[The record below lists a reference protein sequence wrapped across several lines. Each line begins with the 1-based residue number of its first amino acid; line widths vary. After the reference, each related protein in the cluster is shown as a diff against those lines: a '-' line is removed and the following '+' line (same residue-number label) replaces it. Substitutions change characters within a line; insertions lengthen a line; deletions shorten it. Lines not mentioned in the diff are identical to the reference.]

1 MNARWTW
8 WHTVY
13 RTGFCHLTK
22 KKMTMID
29 IIQNIFAYDF
39 MRNALFASLLVGVV
53 CGLIGT
59 LVVLNRIVF
68 LGGGIAHAAYGG
80 IGLAYYFGQDPM
92 LGAILFSILSALGMG
107 AVHLRTKARSDTLIG
122 VMWSI
127 GMAIGIIFV
136 SLTPGFKADLMSY
149 LFGSLLAV
157 SGGDLQLMTLVAL
170 MVIVFVVL
178 FYRSL
183 QAISFDETFSTVRN
197 LPVSVLYLMMLVM
210 IGLTVV
216 MAMRVVG
223 LIMVI
228 AMLTIPPATANL
240 FLKDMKGMM
249 VLSIGLSW
257 LFSGVGLVLSFA
269 LNLQAGSVIIL
280 VAALS
285 YLAAA
290 AIKKMAIRPKA

>member
-1 MNARWTW
+1 
-8 WHTVY
+8 
-13 RTGFCHLTK
+13 
-22 KKMTMID
+22 MIM
-29 IIQNIFAYDF
+29 INSIQNIFAYDF
-39 MRNALFASLLVGVV
+39 MRNALFASLLVGIS

-80 IGLAYYFGQDPM
+80 VGLAYYFGQDPM
-92 LGAILFSILSALGMG
+92 LGAILFSIISALGMG

-157 SGGDLQLMTLVAL
+157 SGTDLQVMAL
-170 MVIVFVVL
+170 IAMLVIVFVAL
-178 FYRSL
+178 LYRSL

-197 LPVSVLYLMMLVM
+197 LPVKELYLLMLVM

-216 MAMRVVG
+216 VAMRVVG

-249 VLSIGLSW
+249 LLSIGLGW
-257 LFSGVGLVLSFA
+257 LFSSVGLVVSFA
-269 LNLQAGSVIIL
+269 LNLQAGPVIIL

-290 AIKKMAIRPKA
+290 GIKKLAVHPKAWVLRLVSSFC

>member
-1 MNARWTW
+1 
-8 WHTVY
+8 
-13 RTGFCHLTK
+13 
-22 KKMTMID
+22 MTMINQ
-29 IIQNIFAYDF
+29 IQIMFSYDF
-39 MRNALFASLLVGVV
+39 MRNALYASLLVGVA

-107 AVHLRTKARSDTLIG
+107 LVHLRTKARSDTLIG

-157 SGGDLQLMTLVAL
+157 SGADLRLMAVVVVLVIA
-170 MVIVFVVL
+170 FVVL
-178 FYRSL
+178 LYRSL

-197 LPVSVLYLMMLVM
+197 LPVAVLYLVMLVM

-216 MAMRVVG
+216 VAMRVVG

-228 AMLTIPPATANL
+228 AMLTIPPAAANL

-249 VLSIGLSW
+249 LLSIGLGW
-257 LFSGVGLVLSFA
+257 LFSTIGLIVSFA

-280 VAALS
+280 VASLS
-285 YLAAA
+285 YLLAAGV
-290 AIKKMAIRPKA
+290 KKLVVHLKP

>member
-1 MNARWTW
+1 
-8 WHTVY
+8 
-13 RTGFCHLTK
+13 
-22 KKMTMID
+22 MIEAL
-29 IIQNIFAYDF
+29 QSLLAYDF
-39 MRNALFASLLVGVV
+39 MRNALYASLLVGIV
-53 CGLIGT
+53 CGLVGT

-80 IGLAYYFGQDPM
+80 IGLTYYFGQDPL

-107 AVHLRTKARSDTLIG
+107 VVHLRTKTRSDTLIG

-127 GMAIGIIFV
+127 GMAVGIIFV

-157 SGGDLQLMTLVAL
+157 SAGDLRVMALVAL
-170 MVIVFVVL
+170 LVGAFVVI
-178 FYRSL
+178 FFRSL
-183 QAISFDETFSTVRN
+183 QAISYDEVFSTVRN
-197 LPVSVLYLMMLVM
+197 VPVSALYLLMLVM

-216 MAMRVVG
+216 AAMRVVG

-228 AMLTIPPATANL
+228 AMLTIPPAVAGL

-249 VLSIGLSW
+249 LLSIGLSW
-257 LFSGVGLVLSFA
+257 LFSALGLLVSFA

-290 AIKKMAIRPKA
+290 GIKKLTTRPMA

>member
-1 MNARWTW
+1 
-8 WHTVY
+8 
-13 RTGFCHLTK
+13 
-22 KKMTMID
+22 MID
-29 IIQNIFAYDF
+29 LLRNMFSYDF
-39 MRNALFASLLVGVV
+39 MRNALFASLLVGVA

-107 AVHLRTKARSDTLIG
+107 LVHLRTKARSDTLIG

-157 SGGDLQLMTLVAL
+157 SGSDLQVMAL
-170 MVIVFVVL
+170 IAALVIVFVVL
-178 FYRSL
+178 LYRSL
-183 QAISFDETFSTVRN
+183 QAISFDETFSTIRN
-197 LPVSVLYLMMLVM
+197 LPVAALYLVMLVM

-216 MAMRVVG
+216 VAMRIVG

-249 VLSIGLSW
+249 VLSIGLGW
-257 LFSGVGLVLSFA
+257 LFSIIGLILSFA
-269 LNLQAGSVIIL
+269 LNLQAGSIIIL

-290 AIKKMAIRPKA
+290 AVKKLIIRPKA

>member
-1 MNARWTW
+1 
-8 WHTVY
+8 
-13 RTGFCHLTK
+13 
-22 KKMTMID
+22 MID
-29 IIQNIFAYDF
+29 ALQSLFTYDF
-39 MRNALFASLLVGVV
+39 MRNALYASLLVGIV
-53 CGLIGT
+53 CGLVGT

-80 IGLAYYFGQDPM
+80 IGLTYYFGQDPL

-107 AVHLRTKARSDTLIG
+107 VVHLRTKTRSDTLIG

-127 GMAIGIIFV
+127 GMAVGIIFV

-157 SGGDLQLMTLVAL
+157 SAGDLRVMALVAL
-170 MVIVFVVL
+170 LGGAFVAI
-178 FYRSL
+178 FFRSL
-183 QAISFDETFSTVRN
+183 QAISYDETFSTVRN
-197 LPVSVLYLMMLVM
+197 VPVSALYLLMLVM
-210 IGLTVV
+210 IGLPVV
-216 MAMRVVG
+216 AAMRVVG

-228 AMLTIPPATANL
+228 AMLTIPPAVAGL

-249 VLSIGLSW
+249 LLSIGLSW
-257 LFSGVGLVLSFA
+257 LFSALGLLVSFT

-290 AIKKMAIRPKA
+290 GIKKLTTRPMA

>member
-1 MNARWTW
+1 
-8 WHTVY
+8 
-13 RTGFCHLTK
+13 
-22 KKMTMID
+22 MID
-29 IIQNIFAYDF
+29 PIQNMFAYDF
-39 MRNALFASLLVGVV
+39 MRNALFASLLVGIA

-80 IGLAYYFGQDPM
+80 IGLAYYLGQDPM
-92 LGAILFSILSALGMG
+92 LGAILFSIISALGMG

-157 SGGDLQLMTLVAL
+157 SSGDLQVMALVAL
-170 MVIVFVVL
+170 LVIVLVGF
-178 FYRSL
+178 FFRSL

-197 LPVSVLYLMMLVM
+197 LPVTGLYLLMLVM

-216 MAMRVVG
+216 VTMRVVG

-249 VLSIGLSW
+249 LLSIGLSW
-257 LFSGVGLVLSFA
+257 LFSGVGLVVSFA

-290 AIKKMAIRPKA
+290 GIKKLAVHPKA

>member
-1 MNARWTW
+1 
-8 WHTVY
+8 
-13 RTGFCHLTK
+13 
-22 KKMTMID
+22 MIEAL
-29 IIQNIFAYDF
+29 QSLLAYDF
-39 MRNALFASLLVGVV
+39 MRNALYASLLVGIV
-53 CGLIGT
+53 CGLVGT

-80 IGLAYYFGQDPM
+80 IGLAYYFGQDPL

-107 AVHLRTKARSDTLIG
+107 VVHLRTKTRSDTLIG

-127 GMAIGIIFV
+127 GMAVGIIFV

-157 SGGDLQLMTLVAL
+157 SAGDLRVMALVAL
-170 MVIVFVVL
+170 LVGAFVAI
-178 FYRSL
+178 FFRSL
-183 QAISFDETFSTVRN
+183 QAISYDEVFSTVRN
-197 LPVSVLYLMMLVM
+197 VPVSALYLLMLVM
-210 IGLTVV
+210 IGLTVLA
-216 MAMRVVG
+216 AMRVVG

-228 AMLTIPPATANL
+228 AMLTIPPAVAGL

-249 VLSIGLSW
+249 LLSIGLSW
-257 LFSGVGLVLSFA
+257 LFSALGLLVSFT

-290 AIKKMAIRPKA
+290 GIKKLTTRPMA

>member
-1 MNARWTW
+1 
-8 WHTVY
+8 
-13 RTGFCHLTK
+13 
-22 KKMTMID
+22 MTMINQ
-29 IIQNIFAYDF
+29 IQIMFSYDF
-39 MRNALFASLLVGVV
+39 MRNALYASLLVGVA

-107 AVHLRTKARSDTLIG
+107 LVHLRTKARSDTLIG

-157 SGGDLQLMTLVAL
+157 YGADLRLMAVVVVLVIA
-170 MVIVFVVL
+170 FVVL
-178 FYRSL
+178 LYRSL

-197 LPVSVLYLMMLVM
+197 LPVAVLYLVMLVM

-216 MAMRVVG
+216 VAMRVVG

-249 VLSIGLSW
+249 LLSIGLGW
-257 LFSGVGLVLSFA
+257 LFSTIGLIVSFA

-280 VAALS
+280 VASLS
-285 YLAAA
+285 YLLAAGV
-290 AIKKMAIRPKA
+290 KKLIVHLKP

>member
-1 MNARWTW
+1 
-8 WHTVY
+8 
-13 RTGFCHLTK
+13 
-22 KKMTMID
+22 MID
-29 IIQNIFAYDF
+29 ALQSLFTYDF
-39 MRNALFASLLVGVV
+39 MRNALYASLLVGIV
-53 CGLIGT
+53 CGLVGT

-80 IGLAYYFGQDPM
+80 IGLTYYFGQDPL

-107 AVHLRTKARSDTLIG
+107 VVHLRTKTRSDTLIG

-127 GMAIGIIFV
+127 GMAVGIIFV

-157 SGGDLQLMTLVAL
+157 SAGDLRVMALVAL
-170 MVIVFVVL
+170 LVGAFVVI
-178 FYRSL
+178 FFRSL
-183 QAISFDETFSTVRN
+183 QAISYDEVFSTVRN
-197 LPVSVLYLMMLVM
+197 VPVSALYLLMLVM

-216 MAMRVVG
+216 AAMRVVG

-228 AMLTIPPATANL
+228 AMLTIPPAVAGL

-249 VLSIGLSW
+249 LLSIGLSW
-257 LFSGVGLVLSFA
+257 LFSALGLLVSFT

-290 AIKKMAIRPKA
+290 GIKKLTTPPMA

>member
-1 MNARWTW
+1 
-8 WHTVY
+8 
-13 RTGFCHLTK
+13 
-22 KKMTMID
+22 MID
-29 IIQNIFAYDF
+29 LLRNMFSYDF
-39 MRNALFASLLVGVV
+39 MRNALFASLLVGVA

-107 AVHLRTKARSDTLIG
+107 LVHLRTEARSDTLIG

-157 SGGDLQLMTLVAL
+157 SGSDLQVMAL
-170 MVIVFVVL
+170 IAALVIVFVVL
-178 FYRSL
+178 LYRSL
-183 QAISFDETFSTVRN
+183 QAISFDETFSTIRN
-197 LPVSVLYLMMLVM
+197 LPVAALYLVMLVM

-216 MAMRVVG
+216 VAMRIVG

-249 VLSIGLSW
+249 LLSIGLGW
-257 LFSGVGLVLSFA
+257 LFSIIGLILSFA
-269 LNLQAGSVIIL
+269 LNLQAGSIIIL

-285 YLAAA
+285 YLGAAA
-290 AIKKMAIRPKA
+290 VKKLIIRPKA

>member
-1 MNARWTW
+1 
-8 WHTVY
+8 
-13 RTGFCHLTK
+13 
-22 KKMTMID
+22 MIM
-29 IIQNIFAYDF
+29 INSIQNIFAYDF
-39 MRNALFASLLVGVV
+39 MRNALFASLLVGIS

-80 IGLAYYFGQDPM
+80 VGLAYYFGQDPM
-92 LGAILFSILSALGMG
+92 LGAILFSIISALGMG

-157 SGGDLQLMTLVAL
+157 SGTDLQVMAL
-170 MVIVFVVL
+170 IAMLVIVFVAL
-178 FYRSL
+178 LYRSL

-197 LPVSVLYLMMLVM
+197 LPVKELYLLMLVM

-216 MAMRVVG
+216 VAMRVVG

-249 VLSIGLSW
+249 LLSIGLGW
-257 LFSGVGLVLSFA
+257 LFSSVGLVVSFA
-269 LNLQAGSVIIL
+269 LNLQAGPVIIL
-280 VAALS
+280 IAALS

-290 AIKKMAIRPKA
+290 GIKKLAVHPKA

>member
-1 MNARWTW
+1 
-8 WHTVY
+8 
-13 RTGFCHLTK
+13 
-22 KKMTMID
+22 MIEAL
-29 IIQNIFAYDF
+29 QSLLAYDF
-39 MRNALFASLLVGVV
+39 MRNALYASLLVGIV
-53 CGLIGT
+53 CGLVGT

-80 IGLAYYFGQDPM
+80 IGLAYYFGQDPL

-107 AVHLRTKARSDTLIG
+107 VVHLRTKTRSDTLIG

-127 GMAIGIIFV
+127 GMAVGIIFV

-157 SGGDLQLMTLVAL
+157 SAGDLRGMALVAL
-170 MVIVFVVL
+170 LVGAFVAI
-178 FYRSL
+178 FFRSL
-183 QAISFDETFSTVRN
+183 QAISYDETFSTVRN
-197 LPVSVLYLMMLVM
+197 VPVSALYLLMLVM

-216 MAMRVVG
+216 AAMRVVG

-228 AMLTIPPATANL
+228 AMLTIPPAVAGL

-249 VLSIGLSW
+249 LLSIGLSW
-257 LFSGVGLVLSFA
+257 LFSALGLLVSFT

-290 AIKKMAIRPKA
+290 GIKKLTTPPMA

>member
-1 MNARWTW
+1 
-8 WHTVY
+8 
-13 RTGFCHLTK
+13 
-22 KKMTMID
+22 MTMINQ
-29 IIQNIFAYDF
+29 IQIMFSYDF
-39 MRNALFASLLVGVV
+39 MRNALYASLLVGVA

-107 AVHLRTKARSDTLIG
+107 LVHLRTKARSDTLIG

-157 SGGDLQLMTLVAL
+157 SGADLRLMAVVVLLVIA
-170 MVIVFVVL
+170 FVVL
-178 FYRSL
+178 LYRSL

-197 LPVSVLYLMMLVM
+197 LPVAVLYLVMLVM

-216 MAMRVVG
+216 VAMRVVG

-240 FLKDMKGMM
+240 FLKDMKGMIL
-249 VLSIGLSW
+249 LSIGLGW
-257 LFSGVGLVLSFA
+257 LFSTVGLIVSFA

-280 VAALS
+280 VASLS
-285 YLAAA
+285 YLLAAGV
-290 AIKKMAIRPKA
+290 KKLIVHLKP

>member
-1 MNARWTW
+1 
-8 WHTVY
+8 
-13 RTGFCHLTK
+13 
-22 KKMTMID
+22 MIEF
-29 IIQNIFAYDF
+29 IQNIFAYDF
-39 MRNALFASLLVGVV
+39 MRNALYASLLVGVA

-80 IGLAYYFGQDPM
+80 IGLAYYFGQDPL
-92 LGAILFSILSALGMG
+92 LGAILFSIISALGMG
-107 AVHLRTKARSDTLIG
+107 LVHLRTKARSDTLIG

-157 SGGDLQLMTLVAL
+157 SAEDLRVMALVAVL
-170 MVIVFVVL
+170 VILFVVL
-178 FYRSL
+178 LYRSL

-197 LPVSVLYLMMLVM
+197 LPVVALYLLMLVM

-216 MAMRVVG
+216 VAMRIVG
-223 LIMVI
+223 LILVI
-228 AMLTIPPATANL
+228 ALLTIPPATANL

-249 VLSIGLSW
+249 LLS
-257 LFSGVGLVLSFA
+257 VGLGWIFSFVGLIAAFA
-269 LNLQAGSVIIL
+269 LNLQAGPVIIL
-280 VAALS
+280 VASLS
-285 YLAAA
+285 YLIAAA
-290 AIKKMAIRPKA
+290 AKKLTISQKS

>member
-1 MNARWTW
+1 M
-8 WHTVY
+8 
-13 RTGFCHLTK
+13 FS
-22 KKMTMID
+22 
-29 IIQNIFAYDF
+29 YDF
-39 MRNALFASLLVGVV
+39 MRNALFASLLVGVA

-107 AVHLRTKARSDTLIG
+107 LVHLRTKARSDTLIG

-157 SGGDLQLMTLVAL
+157 SGSDLQVMAL
-170 MVIVFVVL
+170 IAALVIVFVVL
-178 FYRSL
+178 LYRSL
-183 QAISFDETFSTVRN
+183 QAISFDETFSTIRN
-197 LPVSVLYLMMLVM
+197 LPVAALYLVMLVM

-216 MAMRVVG
+216 VAMRTVG

-249 VLSIGLSW
+249 LLSIGLGW
-257 LFSGVGLVLSFA
+257 LFSIIGLILSFA
-269 LNLQAGSVIIL
+269 LNLQAGSIIIL

-285 YLAAA
+285 YLGAAA
-290 AIKKMAIRPKA
+290 VKKLIIRPKA

>member
-1 MNARWTW
+1 
-8 WHTVY
+8 
-13 RTGFCHLTK
+13 
-22 KKMTMID
+22 
-29 IIQNIFAYDF
+29 
-39 MRNALFASLLVGVV
+39 
-53 CGLIGT
+53 
-59 LVVLNRIVF
+59 
-68 LGGGIAHAAYGG
+68 
-80 IGLAYYFGQDPM
+80 
-92 LGAILFSILSALGMG
+92 
-107 AVHLRTKARSDTLIG
+107 
-122 VMWSI
+122 
-127 GMAIGIIFV
+127 
-136 SLTPGFKADLMSY
+136 MSY

-157 SGGDLQLMTLVAL
+157 SGADLRVMALVAL
-170 MVIVFVVL
+170 LVIAFGVL

-197 LPVSVLYLMMLVM
+197 LPVAALYLAMLVM

-216 MAMRVVG
+216 VAMRVVG

-249 VLSIGLSW
+249 LLSIGLSW
-257 LFSGVGLVLSFA
+257 LFSSVGLALSFA

-290 AIKKMAIRPKA
+290 AAKKLTVRQQA

>member
-1 MNARWTW
+1 
-8 WHTVY
+8 
-13 RTGFCHLTK
+13 
-22 KKMTMID
+22 MIEAL
-29 IIQNIFAYDF
+29 QSLLAYDF
-39 MRNALFASLLVGVV
+39 MRNALYASLLVGIV
-53 CGLIGT
+53 CGLVGT

-80 IGLAYYFGQDPM
+80 IGLAYYFGQDPL

-107 AVHLRTKARSDTLIG
+107 VVHLRTKTRSDTLIG

-127 GMAIGIIFV
+127 GMAVGIIFV

-157 SGGDLQLMTLVAL
+157 SAGDLRVMALVAL
-170 MVIVFVVL
+170 LVGAFVVI
-178 FYRSL
+178 FFRSL
-183 QAISFDETFSTVRN
+183 QAISYDEVFSTVRN
-197 LPVSVLYLMMLVM
+197 VPVSALYLLMLVM

-216 MAMRVVG
+216 AAMRVVG

-228 AMLTIPPATANL
+228 AMLTIPPAVAGL

-249 VLSIGLSW
+249 LLSIGLSW
-257 LFSGVGLVLSFA
+257 LFSALGLLVSFA

-290 AIKKMAIRPKA
+290 GIKKMTTRPMA

>member
-1 MNARWTW
+1 
-8 WHTVY
+8 
-13 RTGFCHLTK
+13 
-22 KKMTMID
+22 MIEAL
-29 IIQNIFAYDF
+29 QSLLAYDF
-39 MRNALFASLLVGVV
+39 MRNALYASLLVGIV
-53 CGLIGT
+53 CGLVGT
-59 LVVLNRIVF
+59 LVVLNRIIF

-80 IGLAYYFGQDPM
+80 IGLAYFFGQDPL

-107 AVHLRTKARSDTLIG
+107 VVHLRTKTRSDTLIG

-127 GMAIGIIFV
+127 GMAVGIIFV

-157 SGGDLQLMTLVAL
+157 SAGDLRVMALVAL
-170 MVIVFVVL
+170 LVGAFVVI
-178 FYRSL
+178 FFRSL
-183 QAISFDETFSTVRN
+183 QAISYDEVFSTVRN
-197 LPVSVLYLMMLVM
+197 VPVSALYLLMLVM

-216 MAMRVVG
+216 AAMRVVG

-228 AMLTIPPATANL
+228 AMLTIPPAVAGL

-249 VLSIGLSW
+249 LLSIGLSW
-257 LFSGVGLVLSFA
+257 LFSALGLLVSFT

-290 AIKKMAIRPKA
+290 GIKKLTTRPMA

>member
-1 MNARWTW
+1 
-8 WHTVY
+8 
-13 RTGFCHLTK
+13 
-22 KKMTMID
+22 MIEAL
-29 IIQNIFAYDF
+29 QSLLAYDF
-39 MRNALFASLLVGVV
+39 MRNALYASLLVGIV
-53 CGLIGT
+53 CGLVGT

-80 IGLAYYFGQDPM
+80 IGLTYYFGQDPL

-107 AVHLRTKARSDTLIG
+107 VVHLRTKTRSDTLIG

-127 GMAIGIIFV
+127 GMAVGIIFV

-157 SGGDLQLMTLVAL
+157 SAGDLRVMALVAL
-170 MVIVFVVL
+170 LVGAFVVI
-178 FYRSL
+178 FFRSL
-183 QAISFDETFSTVRN
+183 QAISYDEVFSTVRN
-197 LPVSVLYLMMLVM
+197 VPVSALYLLMLVM

-216 MAMRVVG
+216 AAMRVVG

-228 AMLTIPPATANL
+228 AMLTIPPAVAGL

-249 VLSIGLSW
+249 LLSIGLSW
-257 LFSGVGLVLSFA
+257 LFSALGLLVSFA

-290 AIKKMAIRPKA
+290 GIKKLTTPPMA

>member
-1 MNARWTW
+1 MR
-8 WHTVY
+8 TVC
-13 RTGFCHLTK
+13 RTGFCRLIK
-22 KKMTMID
+22 KKMTMINT
-29 IIQNIFAYDF
+29 IQNMFAYEF
-39 MRNALFASLLVGVV
+39 MRNALFASLIMGVA

-92 LGAILFSILSALGMG
+92 LGAILFSVLSALGMG
-107 AVHLRTKARSDTLIG
+107 VVHLRTKARSDTLIG

-127 GMAIGIIFV
+127 GMAVGIIFV

-157 SGGDLQLMTLVAL
+157 SAGDLRLMAAVAVLV
-170 MVIVFVVL
+170 IFFVVL
-178 FYRSL
+178 LFRSL
-183 QAISFDETFSTVRN
+183 QAISFDETFSSVRN
-197 LPVSVLYLMMLVM
+197 LPVAALYLAMLVM

-216 MAMRVVG
+216 VAMRVVG

-249 VLSIGLSW
+249 LLSIGLSW
-257 LFSGVGLVLSFA
+257 LFSTIGLVVSFA

-290 AIKKMAIRPKA
+290 AIKKLAVRPMT

>member
-1 MNARWTW
+1 
-8 WHTVY
+8 
-13 RTGFCHLTK
+13 
-22 KKMTMID
+22 MINS
-29 IIQNIFAYDF
+29 IQNIFAYDF
-39 MRNALFASLLVGVV
+39 MRNALFASLLVGIS

-80 IGLAYYFGQDPM
+80 VGLAYYFGQDPM
-92 LGAILFSILSALGMG
+92 LGAILFSIISALGMG

-157 SGGDLQLMTLVAL
+157 SGTDLQVMAL
-170 MVIVFVVL
+170 IAILVIVFVAL
-178 FYRSL
+178 LYRSL

-197 LPVSVLYLMMLVM
+197 LPVKELYLLMLVM

-216 MAMRVVG
+216 VAMRVVG

-249 VLSIGLSW
+249 LLSIGLGW
-257 LFSGVGLVLSFA
+257 LFSSVGLVVSFA
-269 LNLQAGSVIIL
+269 LNLQAGPVIIL

-290 AIKKMAIRPKA
+290 GIKKLAVHPKA

>member
-1 MNARWTW
+1 
-8 WHTVY
+8 
-13 RTGFCHLTK
+13 
-22 KKMTMID
+22 MID
-29 IIQNIFAYDF
+29 LLRNMFSYDF
-39 MRNALFASLLVGVV
+39 MRNALFASFLVGVA

-107 AVHLRTKARSDTLIG
+107 LVHLRTKARSDTLIG

-157 SGGDLQLMTLVAL
+157 SGSDLQVMALIAALVL
-170 MVIVFVVL
+170 VFVVL
-178 FYRSL
+178 LYRSL
-183 QAISFDETFSTVRN
+183 QAISFDETFSTIRN
-197 LPVSVLYLMMLVM
+197 LPVAALYLVMLVM

-216 MAMRVVG
+216 VAMRIVG

-249 VLSIGLSW
+249 LLSIGLGW
-257 LFSGVGLVLSFA
+257 LFSIIGLILSFA
-269 LNLQAGSVIIL
+269 LNLQAGSIIIL

-290 AIKKMAIRPKA
+290 AVKKLIIRPKA

>member
-1 MNARWTW
+1 MI
-8 WHTVY
+8 
-13 RTGFCHLTK
+13 
-22 KKMTMID
+22 MID
-29 IIQNIFAYDF
+29 TIQNIFAYDF

-107 AVHLRTKARSDTLIG
+107 VVHLRTKTRSDTLIG

-127 GMAIGIIFV
+127 GMAVGIIFV

-157 SGGDLQLMTLVAL
+157 SGADLQLMALVAL
-170 MVIVFVVL
+170 LVIVFVLL

-183 QAISFDETFSTVRN
+183 LAISFDETFSTVRN
-197 LPVSVLYLMMLVM
+197 LPVAALYLMMLVM

-216 MAMRVVG
+216 VAMRVVG

-249 VLSIGLSW
+249 LLSVGLSW
-257 LFSGVGLVLSFA
+257 LFSGVGLVLSFT

-285 YLAAA
+285 YLAAGGY
-290 AIKKMAIRPKA
+290 KKLSVHPKP

>member
-1 MNARWTW
+1 
-8 WHTVY
+8 
-13 RTGFCHLTK
+13 
-22 KKMTMID
+22 MID
-29 IIQNIFAYDF
+29 LLRNMFSYDF
-39 MRNALFASLLVGVV
+39 MRNALFASLLVGVA

-107 AVHLRTKARSDTLIG
+107 LVHLRTKARSDTLIG

-157 SGGDLQLMTLVAL
+157 SGSDLQVMAL
-170 MVIVFVVL
+170 IAALVIVFVVL
-178 FYRSL
+178 LYRSL
-183 QAISFDETFSTVRN
+183 QAISFDETFSTIRN
-197 LPVSVLYLMMLVM
+197 LPVAALYLVMLVM

-216 MAMRVVG
+216 VAMRIVG

-240 FLKDMKGMM
+240 FLKDMKGMIL
-249 VLSIGLSW
+249 LSIGLGW
-257 LFSGVGLVLSFA
+257 LFSTVGLIVSFA

-280 VAALS
+280 VASLS
-285 YLAAA
+285 YLLAAGV
-290 AIKKMAIRPKA
+290 KKLIVHLKP

>member
-1 MNARWTW
+1 MSGLNVVMIWLRE
-8 WHTVY
+8 
-13 RTGFCHLTK
+13 FCLQAEIK
-22 KKMTMID
+22 
-29 IIQNIFAYDF
+29 A
-39 MRNALFASLLVGVV
+39 
-53 CGLIGT
+53 GT

-107 AVHLRTKARSDTLIG
+107 LVHLRTKARSDTLIG

-157 SGGDLQLMTLVAL
+157 SGADLRLMAVVVVLVIA
-170 MVIVFVVL
+170 FVVL
-178 FYRSL
+178 LYRSL

-197 LPVSVLYLMMLVM
+197 LPVAVLYLVMLVM

-216 MAMRVVG
+216 VAMRVVG

-249 VLSIGLSW
+249 LLSIGLGW
-257 LFSGVGLVLSFA
+257 LFSTIGLIVSFA

-280 VAALS
+280 VASLS
-285 YLAAA
+285 YLLAAGV
-290 AIKKMAIRPKA
+290 KKLVVHLKP

>member
-1 MNARWTW
+1 
-8 WHTVY
+8 
-13 RTGFCHLTK
+13 
-22 KKMTMID
+22 MIEF
-29 IIQNIFAYDF
+29 IQNIFAYDF
-39 MRNALFASLLVGVV
+39 MRNALYASLLVGVA

-80 IGLAYYFGQDPM
+80 IGLAYYFGQDPL
-92 LGAILFSILSALGMG
+92 LGAILFSIISALGMG
-107 AVHLRTKARSDTLIG
+107 LVHLRTKARSDTLIG

-157 SGGDLQLMTLVAL
+157 SAEDLRIMALVAVL
-170 MVIVFVVL
+170 VILFVVL
-178 FYRSL
+178 LYRSL

-197 LPVSVLYLMMLVM
+197 LPVVALYLLMLVM

-216 MAMRVVG
+216 VAMRIVG
-223 LIMVI
+223 LILVI
-228 AMLTIPPATANL
+228 ALLTIPPATANL

-249 VLSIGLSW
+249 LLS
-257 LFSGVGLVLSFA
+257 VGLGWIFSFVGLIAAFA
-269 LNLQAGSVIIL
+269 LNLQAGPVIIL
-280 VAALS
+280 VASLS
-285 YLAAA
+285 YLIAAA
-290 AIKKMAIRPKA
+290 AKKLTISQKS

>member
-1 MNARWTW
+1 
-8 WHTVY
+8 
-13 RTGFCHLTK
+13 
-22 KKMTMID
+22 MINT
-29 IIQNIFAYDF
+29 IQNLFSYDF
-39 MRNALFASLLVGVV
+39 MRNALFASLLVGVA

-80 IGLAYYFGQDPM
+80 IGLAYYLGQDPM
-92 LGAILFSILSALGMG
+92 LGAVLFSILSAFGMG
-107 AVHLRTKARSDTLIG
+107 VVHLRTKARSDTLIG

-127 GMAIGIIFV
+127 GMAVGIIFV

-157 SGGDLQLMTLVAL
+157 SGADLRIMVLVGL
-170 MVIVFVVL
+170 LVIAFVVL

-197 LPVSVLYLMMLVM
+197 LPVAVVYLAMLVM

-216 MAMRVVG
+216 VAMRVVG

-228 AMLTIPPATANL
+228 AMLTIPPATASL

-249 VLSIGLSW
+249 LLSIGLSW
-257 LFSGVGLVLSFA
+257 LFSSVGLALSFA

-290 AIKKMAIRPKA
+290 AARKLTIRPQA

>member
-1 MNARWTW
+1 
-8 WHTVY
+8 
-13 RTGFCHLTK
+13 
-22 KKMTMID
+22 MTMINQ
-29 IIQNIFAYDF
+29 IQIMFSYDF
-39 MRNALFASLLVGVV
+39 MRNALYASLLVGVA
-53 CGLIGT
+53 CGLIGM

-107 AVHLRTKARSDTLIG
+107 LVHLRTKARSDTLIG

-157 SGGDLQLMTLVAL
+157 SGADLRLMAVVVLLVIA
-170 MVIVFVVL
+170 FVVL
-178 FYRSL
+178 LYRSL

-197 LPVSVLYLMMLVM
+197 LPVAVLYLVMLVM

-216 MAMRVVG
+216 VAMRVVG

-240 FLKDMKGMM
+240 FLKDMKGMIL
-249 VLSIGLSW
+249 LSIGLGW
-257 LFSGVGLVLSFA
+257 LFSTVGLIVSFA

-280 VAALS
+280 VASLS
-285 YLAAA
+285 YLLAAGV
-290 AIKKMAIRPKA
+290 KKLVVHLKP

>member
-1 MNARWTW
+1 
-8 WHTVY
+8 
-13 RTGFCHLTK
+13 
-22 KKMTMID
+22 MIEFFRSV
-29 IIQNIFAYDF
+29 FAYDF
-39 MRNALFASLLVGVV
+39 MRNALIASLLVGVA

-80 IGLAYYFGQDPM
+80 IGLAYYFGQDPL

-157 SGGDLQLMTLVAL
+157 SVGDLQIMALVAVL
-170 MVIVFVVL
+170 VSAFVLL

-183 QAISFDETFSTVRN
+183 QAISYDETFSAVRN
-197 LPVSVLYLMMLVM
+197 LPVGLLYLLMLVM

-216 MAMRVVG
+216 VAMRVVG
-223 LIMVI
+223 LILVI
-228 AMLTIPPATANL
+228 AMLTIPPAVANL
-240 FLKDMKGMM
+240 LLKDMKGMM
-249 VLSIGLSW
+249 LLSVLLGW
-257 LFSGVGLVLSFA
+257 LFSFIGLALAFA
-269 LNLQAGSVIIL
+269 INLQAGPVIIL
-280 VAALS
+280 VASLS
-285 YLAAA
+285 YLIASAV
-290 AIKKMAIRPKA
+290 KRVSVRPR

>member
-1 MNARWTW
+1 
-8 WHTVY
+8 
-13 RTGFCHLTK
+13 
-22 KKMTMID
+22 MINS
-29 IIQNIFAYDF
+29 IQNIFAYDF
-39 MRNALFASLLVGVV
+39 MRNALFASLLVGIS

-80 IGLAYYFGQDPM
+80 VGLAYYFGQDPM
-92 LGAILFSILSALGMG
+92 LGAILFSIISALGMG

-157 SGGDLQLMTLVAL
+157 SGTDLQVMAL
-170 MVIVFVVL
+170 IAMLVIVFVAL
-178 FYRSL
+178 LYRSL

-197 LPVSVLYLMMLVM
+197 LPVKELYLLMLVM

-216 MAMRVVG
+216 VAMRVVG

-249 VLSIGLSW
+249 LLSIGLGW
-257 LFSGVGLVLSFA
+257 LFSSVGLVVSFA
-269 LNLQAGSVIIL
+269 LNLQAGPVIIL
-280 VAALS
+280 IAALS

-290 AIKKMAIRPKA
+290 GIKKLAVHPKA

>member
-1 MNARWTW
+1 
-8 WHTVY
+8 
-13 RTGFCHLTK
+13 
-22 KKMTMID
+22 MTMINQ
-29 IIQNIFAYDF
+29 IQIMFSYEF
-39 MRNALFASLLVGVV
+39 MRNALYASLLVGVA

-107 AVHLRTKARSDTLIG
+107 LVHLRTKARSDTLIG

-157 SGGDLQLMTLVAL
+157 SGADLRLMAVVVLLVIA
-170 MVIVFVVL
+170 FVVL
-178 FYRSL
+178 LYRSL

-197 LPVSVLYLMMLVM
+197 LPVAVLYLVMLVM

-216 MAMRVVG
+216 VAMRVVG

-249 VLSIGLSW
+249 LLSIGLGW
-257 LFSGVGLVLSFA
+257 LFSTIGLIVSFA

-280 VAALS
+280 VASLS
-285 YLAAA
+285 YLLAAGV
-290 AIKKMAIRPKA
+290 KKLVVHLKP

>member
-1 MNARWTW
+1 
-8 WHTVY
+8 
-13 RTGFCHLTK
+13 
-22 KKMTMID
+22 MIED
-29 IIQNIFAYDF
+29 LQSLLAYDF
-39 MRNALFASLLVGVV
+39 MRNALYASLLVGIV
-53 CGLIGT
+53 CGLVGT

-80 IGLAYYFGQDPM
+80 IGLTYYFGQDPL

-107 AVHLRTKARSDTLIG
+107 VVHLRTKTRSDTLIG

-127 GMAIGIIFV
+127 GMAVGIIFV

-157 SGGDLQLMTLVAL
+157 SAGDLRVMALVAL
-170 MVIVFVVL
+170 LVGAFVVI
-178 FYRSL
+178 FFRSL
-183 QAISFDETFSTVRN
+183 QAISYDEVFSTVRN
-197 LPVSVLYLMMLVM
+197 VPVSALYLLMLVM

-216 MAMRVVG
+216 AAMRVVG

-228 AMLTIPPATANL
+228 AMLTIPPAVAGL

-249 VLSIGLSW
+249 LLSIGLSW
-257 LFSGVGLVLSFA
+257 LFSALGLLVSFT

-290 AIKKMAIRPKA
+290 GIKKMTTRPMA

>member
-1 MNARWTW
+1 
-8 WHTVY
+8 
-13 RTGFCHLTK
+13 
-22 KKMTMID
+22 MTMINQ
-29 IIQNIFAYDF
+29 IQIMFSYDF
-39 MRNALFASLLVGVV
+39 MRNALYASLLVGVA

-107 AVHLRTKARSDTLIG
+107 LVHLRTKARSDTLIS

-157 SGGDLQLMTLVAL
+157 SGADLRLMAVVVLLVIA
-170 MVIVFVVL
+170 FVVL
-178 FYRSL
+178 LYRSL

-197 LPVSVLYLMMLVM
+197 LPVAVLYLVMLVM

-216 MAMRVVG
+216 VAMRVVG

-249 VLSIGLSW
+249 LLSIGLGW
-257 LFSGVGLVLSFA
+257 LFSTIGLIVSFA

-280 VAALS
+280 VASLS
-285 YLAAA
+285 YLLAAGV
-290 AIKKMAIRPKA
+290 KKLVVHLKP